1 MRSEGSWGRL
11 GMTFETVKLSEVAD
25 IIVGFAF
32 KSQDFNTD
40 GNGVRLVRGKNIT
53 KRSLRWGE
61 DTRWWSDFSIDL
73 SRYFLKENDIVIG
86 MDGSLVGKNYA
97 KITESDLPLLLVQRV
112 ACIRAKKG
120 ISQEYL
126 WQIIATPV
134 FEKYIDAVKTGTTI
148 PHISGKQI
156 GEYEIPYV
164 DYETQLKISGI
175 LSSIEERVLLNT
187 AINENLEQQAQ
198 AIFKAWFVDFEP
210 FGRVMPDDW
219 QDISVYDLAD
229 YINGAAFKKAEYG
242 DSGLP
247 IIKIAELKSGIT
259 DSTQYCCVRKDDK
272 YYIDDRDIL
281 FSWSGNP
288 DTSIDTFL
296 WSRGKAILNQ
306 HTFRVVSKYNAPA
319 FTYFLLKYLNPQFA
333 HIASNKQT
341 TGLGHVTVADLKR
354 LQFCSNIATINEFE
368 VLAAPIF
375 NAIFAIYK
383 ENQHLAV
390 LRDTLLPKLMNGE
403 IDVSAVQI

>member
-1 MRSEGSWGRL
+1 
-11 GMTFETVKLSEVAD
+11 
-25 IIVGFAF
+25 
-32 KSQDFNTD
+32 
-40 GNGVRLVRGKNIT
+40 
-53 KRSLRWGE
+53 
-61 DTRWWSDFSIDL
+61 
-73 SRYFLKENDIVIG
+73 
-86 MDGSLVGKNYA
+86 
-97 KITESDLPLLLVQRV
+97 
-112 ACIRAKKG
+112 
-120 ISQEYL
+120 
-126 WQIIATPV
+126 
-134 FEKYIDAVKTGTTI
+134 
-148 PHISGKQI
+148 
-156 GEYEIPYV
+156 
-164 DYETQLKISGI
+164 
-175 LSSIEERVLLNT
+175 
-187 AINENLEQQAQ
+187 
-198 AIFKAWFVDFEP
+198 
-210 FGRVMPDDW
+210 MPDDW

-319 FTYFLLKYLNPQFA
+319 FTYFLLKYLKPQFA

-368 VLAAPIF
+368 ALAAPIF

-383 ENQHLAV
+383 ENQHLVA

-403 IDVSAVQI
+403 IDVSKVKI

>member
-1 MRSEGSWGRL
+1 MRYEISKLVSDISMGPFGSNIKTDCYTEYGVPYLNGSNLTGYKLNETQFKYVSEEKADSLGRC
-11 GMTFETVKLSEVAD
+11 VAHRGD
-25 IIVGFAF
+25 IIVTHRGTLGQISYIPEDSKF
-32 KSQDFNTD
+32 KRYVTGNSQFRFTCN
-40 GNGVRLVRGKNIT
+40 
-53 KRSLRWGE
+53 
-61 DTRWWSDFSIDL
+61 
-73 SRYFLKENDIVIG
+73 KEIV
-86 MDGSLVGKNYA
+86 
-97 KITESDLPLLLVQRV
+97 LP
-112 ACIRAKKG
+112 
-120 ISQEYL
+120 EYL
-126 WQIIATPV
+126 VYYFHSPIGQYKLLSNASQVGVPSLARPTSS
-134 FEKYIDAVKTGTTI
+134 FQKLEIDI
-148 PHISGKQI
+148 P
-156 GEYEIPYV
+156 P
-164 DYETQLKISGI
+164 
-175 LSSIEERVLLNT
+175 IEEQKRIVAIISALEDKIELNT

-198 AIFKAWFVDFEP
+198 ALFKAWFVDFEP
-210 FGRVMPDDW
+210 FGGAMPDDW
-219 QDISVYDLAD
+219 RDISVYDLAD

-242 DSGLP
+242 ESGLP

-259 DSTQYCCVRKDDK
+259 DSTQYCCVHKDDK

-319 FTYFLLKYLNPQFA
+319 FTYFLLKYLKPQFA

-383 ENQHLAV
+383 ENQHLAD

-403 IDVSAVQI
+403 IDVSDVKI

>member
-1 MRSEGSWGRL
+1 MR
-11 GMTFETVKLSEVAD
+11 FETAKLSEVAD

-73 SRYFLKENDIVIG
+73 NKYFLKENDIVIG

-97 KITESDLPLLLVQRV
+97 KIKESDLPLLLVQRV
-112 ACIRAKKG
+112 ACIRSKKG

-134 FEKYIDAVKTGTTI
+134 FENYIDAVKTGTTI

-164 DYETQLKISGI
+164 DYETQQKISGI
-175 LSSIEERVLLNT
+175 LSSIEERILLNT

-198 AIFKAWFVDFEP
+198 AKFKNLIADVQEQVPFTSVIQVLGGGTPKTGKQEYWNGEIPFFTPKDVGTPYVLTTEKNITPLGLDNCNSRLYPVNTVFLTARGTVGKVSLAGVPMSMNQSCYALAGKDGLNQIIVYHYALETVKALKHKASGAVFDAIITRDFDTECVPALSVKQIDSFLAVAEP
-210 FGRVMPDDW
+210 
-219 QDISVYDLAD
+219 IYS
-229 YINGAAFKKAEYG
+229 
-242 DSGLP
+242 
-247 IIKIAELKSGIT
+247 
-259 DSTQYCCVRKDDK
+259 
-272 YYIDDRDIL
+272 DIL
-281 FSWSGNP
+281 NR
-288 DTSIDTFL
+288 TF
-296 WSRGKAILNQ
+296 
-306 HTFRVVSKYNAPA
+306 
-319 FTYFLLKYLNPQFA
+319 
-333 HIASNKQT
+333 
-341 TGLGHVTVADLKR
+341 
-354 LQFCSNIATINEFE
+354 
-368 VLAAPIF
+368 
-375 NAIFAIYK
+375 
-383 ENQHLAV
+383 ENQRLSA

-403 IDVSAVQI
+403 IDVSAVNI

>member
-1 MRSEGSWGRL
+1 MKNRGIILISTFIKRHHLIDLAYNSNTFNKAL
-11 GMTFETVKLSEVAD
+11 G
-25 IIVGFAF
+25 IVEE
-32 KSQDFNTD
+32 
-40 GNGVRLVRGKNIT
+40 IT
-53 KRSLRWGE
+53 KPELSIYF
-61 DTRWWSDFSIDL
+61 DTIAML
-73 SRYFLKENDIVIG
+73 N
-86 MDGSLVGKNYA
+86 
-97 KITESDLPLLLVQRV
+97 
-112 ACIRAKKG
+112 
-120 ISQEYL
+120 
-126 WQIIATPV
+126 QIIDTIKRCTNAIISSCCYFISTVREPKISSFLISKVMV
-134 FEKYIDAVKTGTTI
+134 FIDFF
-148 PHISGKQI
+148 
-156 GEYEIPYV
+156 
-164 DYETQLKISGI
+164 TQLHAKLRIKLYLHNI
-175 LSSIEERVLLNT
+175 PPN
-187 AINENLEQQAQ
+187 INENLEQQAQ
-198 AIFKAWFVDFEP
+198 ALFKAWFVDFEP
-210 FGRVMPDDW
+210 FGGVMPDDW

-319 FTYFLLKYLNPQFA
+319 FTYFLLKYLKPQFA

-383 ENQHLAV
+383 ENQHLAD
-390 LRDTLLPKLMNGE
+390 LRDTLLPKLMSGE
-403 IDVSAVQI
+403 IDVSAVKI